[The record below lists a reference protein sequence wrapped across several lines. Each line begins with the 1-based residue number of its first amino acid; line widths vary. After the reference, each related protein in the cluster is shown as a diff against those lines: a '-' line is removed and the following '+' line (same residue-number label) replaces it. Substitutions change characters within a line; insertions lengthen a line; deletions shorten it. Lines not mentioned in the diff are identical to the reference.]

1 MISLYRSQEKKRERR
16 RINMTPDQMALAMIR
31 YVVFLFSTTCHE
43 AAHALAAKFGGDLT
57 AAEGGQVTL
66 NPIPHIRREPVGM
79 VVVPLLGLLLGG
91 MMMGWASAP
100 YDPAWQRRYPKRAG
114 WMSLA
119 GPAANFTLMLLA
131 AALIHLGIA
140 VGVFQAPHSIDFS
153 SFVEA
158 TRSGPW
164 EGAAKLVSIF
174 FSLNMFLGTF
184 NLLPIP
190 PLDGYSALAL
200 FMNDETAHK
209 LEDWRQT
216 IGQFTFIGL
225 LVGWKLFDFLFDPIF
240 SLAIRLLYPSLS
252 YS

>member
-1 MISLYRSQEKKRERR
+1 
-16 RINMTPDQMALAMIR
+16 MTPELIVVAIIR
-31 YVVFLFSTTCHE
+31 YIVFLFSTTCHE

-57 AAEGGQVTL
+57 AFEGGQVTL
-66 NPIPHIRREPVGM
+66 NPVPHIRREPFGM
-79 VVVPLLGLLLGG
+79 IVVPLMGLLLGG
-91 MMMGWASAP
+91 MLMGWASAP

-119 GPAANFTLMLLA
+119 GPAANFSLMLLA

-153 SFVEA
+153 TFVD
-158 TRSGPW
+158 TTQPGPW
-164 EGAAKLVSIF
+164 EGAAKLVSIL
-174 FSLNMFLGTF
+174 FSLNMLLGTF

-200 FMNDETAHK
+200 FMSEENAHK

-216 IGQFTFIGL
+216 LGQL
-225 LVGWKLFDFLFDPIF
+225 DRKSVV
-240 SLAIRLLYPSLS
+240 
-252 YS
+252 